1 MTSDDLRFDPRAIL
15 EILRRHDVRF
25 LVVGGIA
32 GRLHGSARMTEDL
45 DICYSRTTD
54 DLDRLAAALAELDI
68 SLRGADPGLPFR
80 PDARTLRSG
89 LNFTFDTRYGPFDC
103 LGEASGYTYEVL
115 VPNAERAQLDG
126 LDVLDVLVVSL
137 DDLIRMK
144 RAAGRPQDIADV
156 EILSKLREVRER
168 MGLYGLAEPPSPP
181 VPSGRG
187 PRSRARGALPRG

>member
-126 LDVLDVLVVSL
+126 LDVLVVSL

>member
-115 VPNAERAQLDG
+115 VPNAERAQLDE
-126 LDVLDVLVVSL
+126 LDVLVVSL